1 MPFEQVPDLVG
12 SRRVF
17 LKKGYAYLEMGQ
29 REQGLVQLQ
38 QVIRGFPETDEANLA
53 RQRLASLGVD
63 SG

>member
-1 MPFEQVPDLVG
+1 LQRYPRSDKTPSIL
-12 SRRVF
+12 

-63 SG
+63 SS